1 MASKMAL
8 TVGTRSIPL
17 VAASDK
23 IDLKAVAQFKPLQ
36 DWARNLAKEEAAVGA
51 PAASS
56 SSSGQN
62 NNSPSSSAEGQPS
75 NPSPITVHK
84 IEVRSVDYFGPR
96 VGFVNLSVDA
106 QLTETGQR
114 PPGLVFMR
122 GGAVAV
128 LLIVRSRQPSG
139 VISEHVV
146 LTKQPRLSIPSF
158 NFPEIPA
165 GMLDGSGD
173 FVGKCAEELKEE
185 CGITLEN
192 DKLIDM
198 TQLAYGSDWSGVY
211 PSAGGCDEFLRLF
224 VSYKDMDWTQLQEL
238 EGRLGGLRDHGESI
252 TLTLVELKNAYKA
265 APDAKLLSALAL
277 LQALKAE
284 GKIA

>member
-1 MASKMAL
+1 MASKFVL
-8 TVGTRSIPL
+8 RVGSRSIPL

-23 IDLKAVAQFKPLQ
+23 INLQQVSEFKPLQ
-36 DWARNLAKEEAAVGA
+36 DWAQSLAKEEA
-51 PAASS
+51 SQQRQQQQR
-56 SSSGQN
+56 SGN
-62 NNSPSSSAEGQPS
+62 ASPSSSTEDPPKVPVVV
-75 NPSPITVHK
+75 NKV
-84 IEVRSVDYFGPR
+84 EVRNVDYFGPR

-106 QLTETGQR
+106 ELTETGR
-114 PPGLVFMR
+114 KPPGLVFMR

-128 LLIVRSRQPSG
+128 LLIIRSRQPSG
-139 VISEHVV
+139 TQTEHVV

-158 NFPEIPA
+158 DFPEIPA

-185 CGITLEN
+185 CGITL
-192 DKLIDM
+192 DHHKLIDM
-198 TQLAYGSDWSGVY
+198 TQLAYGSDWKGVY

-224 VSYKDMDWTQLQEL
+224 VSTRDMEWDKLQEL
-238 EGRLGGLRDHGESI
+238 EGRLGGLRDRGESI
-252 TLTLVELKNAYKA
+252 TLSLVELKDAYKV

-277 LQALKAE
+277 FHALKME